1 MVFVIINCLIN
12 LKSSGFQ
19 YKHPKKK
26 AKKFKVTVLNL
37 QFHTLI
43 VWSIYCKFCYKISNF
58 DTLDSQGFALISQIC
73 YGYD

>member
-1 MVFVIINCLIN
+1 MFLIVNCPIN

-19 YKHPKKK
+19 HKHPKKK
-26 AKKFKVTVLNL
+26 AQKFKVTVLNL

-43 VWSIYCKFCYKISNF
+43 AWSIYYKFYYKISNF
-58 DTLDSQGFALISQIC
+58 DTLDSQEFDPISQIC